1 MSNVNSRHSL
11 VSRGSSAFHAE
22 DDENDKDDDALSD
35 TQAIRKKG
43 LKKALEKGKSTGVCN
58 LDFEIA
64 TLPKI
69 K

>member
-35 TQAIRKKG
+35 T
-43 LKKALEKGKSTGVCN
+43 
-58 LDFEIA
+58 
-64 TLPKI
+64 
-69 K
+69 